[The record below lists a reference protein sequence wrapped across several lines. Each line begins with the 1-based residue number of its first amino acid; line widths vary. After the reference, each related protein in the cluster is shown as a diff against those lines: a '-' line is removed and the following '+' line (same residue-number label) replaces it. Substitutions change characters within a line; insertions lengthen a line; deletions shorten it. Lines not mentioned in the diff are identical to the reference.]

1 MESGVVMEQ
10 SKINAIPVE
19 YIENEIKQVNVRYR
33 SGRMN
38 EFAKAA
44 VELTLQGLLQKWEK
58 EKDEWLHQEK

>member
-10 SKINAIPVE
+10 SKMNAIPVE

-44 VELTLQGLLQKWEK
+44 LQGLLQKWEK

>member
-1 MESGVVMEQ
+1 MESGVVMKQ
-10 SKINAIPVE
+10 SKMNAIPVE
-19 YIENEIKQVNVRYR
+19 YIENEIKQVNVLYR

-44 VELTLQGLLQKWEK
+44 VELILQGLLQKWEK